1 MDAQEFNTIVSYY
14 QNSVAGIIYRLVRSQ
29 EDARD
34 LMQDAFIRL
43 WKHRHK
49 LDNRRAALT
58 YLYRTAVHLAIDR
71 LRRRKFQMVDW
82 TIAEV
87 DQDTN
92 GAVKDSRE
100 LFEAIMISAKQ
111 LKPKQQTVF
120 ILKDLEG
127 FEFEEIAVLMN
138 MTSANLRSNLYLARK
153 KIKELLKRYFN
164 ITMEYWYDL

>member
-1 MDAQEFNTIVSYY
+1 MDAQEFNTIVSDY

-43 WKHRHK
+43 WKHRQK